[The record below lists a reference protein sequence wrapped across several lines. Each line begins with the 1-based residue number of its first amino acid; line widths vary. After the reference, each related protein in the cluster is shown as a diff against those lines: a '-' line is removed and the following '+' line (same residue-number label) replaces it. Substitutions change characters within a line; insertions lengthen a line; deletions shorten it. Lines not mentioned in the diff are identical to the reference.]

1 MKTTTILIL
10 LVVGMLFVSFYSD
23 PVTYKTSTLK
33 VKLVNDMGSDD
44 GSKFHNSIAFHRFE
58 DSLGNAYN
66 VKSLEPEG
74 TPTLKNG
81 DSVILHYNYMAARLL
96 RHDSFKKYTGY
107 TVLGK

>member
-1 MKTTTILIL
+1 MKILKI
-10 LVVGMLFVSFYSD
+10 LVVAVGIMSIACVYSD
-23 PVTYKTSTLK
+23 PVTYKTGTLK
-33 VKLVNDMGSDD
+33 VKLVNDLGCDD

-58 DSLGNAYN
+58 DSTGIPYN

-81 DSVILHYNYMAARLL
+81 DSVILHYDYMACRLL

-107 TVLGK
+107 TIFGK